1 MAHGPDY
8 LKGMKISKKKKEK
21 KRLGRS
27 DKLDLP
33 ELGLLNV
40 DSKIDTG
47 AYSCSIH
54 CSHIEVV
61 EKNGE
66 NLLHFILLDPSHPA
80 YNNKSFYFK
89 YFKEKKVK
97 NSFGQAEKRFV
108 IETPVKIY
116 NKIYNTEFSLSNRG
130 NLRFPILLGR
140 KLLKKG
146 FVVDVSK
153 IDLSFKKNKVW

>member
-1 MAHGPDY
+1 
-8 LKGMKISKKKKEK
+8 MKIIKNKREK

-33 ELGLLNV
+33 DLGIFGV

-54 CSHIEVV
+54 CSRIEVV
-61 EKNGE
+61 EKAGLT
-66 NLLHFILLDPSHPA
+66 LLHFILLDPSHSA
-80 YNNKSFYFK
+80 YRNKSFYFK
-89 YFKEKKVK
+89 NFKEKRVK
-97 NSFGQAEKRFV
+97 NSFGQAERRFV
-108 IETPVKIY
+108 IKTPIRIFGKS
-116 NKIYNTEFSLSNRG
+116 YNTEFSLSNRG
-130 NLRFPILLGR
+130 NLRFPLLLGR

-153 IDLSFKKNKVW
+153 IDLSYKNKMMS

>member
-1 MAHGPDY
+1 MSEKII
-8 LKGMKISKKKKEK
+8 KGKKEK

-33 ELGLLNV
+33 ELGLFNI

-54 CSHIEVV
+54 CSNIEVTERDGKKV
-61 EKNGE
+61 
-66 NLLHFILLDPSHPA
+66 LHFILLDPTHPA
-80 YNNKSFYFK
+80 YNNKSFYFGN
-89 YFKEKKVK
+89 YREKTIK

-108 IETPVKIY
+108 INTPVVIY
-116 NKIYNTEFSLSNRG
+116 NKVYHTEFSLSNRG

-146 FVVDVSK
+146 FLADVSK
-153 IDLSFKKNKVW
+153 INLSFKKKSKRR

>member
-1 MAHGPDY
+1 
-8 LKGMKISKKKKEK
+8 MKIIKKKKEK

-33 ELGLLNV
+33 ELGLYDI

-54 CSHIEVV
+54 CSNIEVI
-61 EKNGE
+61 EKDRE
-66 NLLHFILLDPSHPA
+66 ACLHFILLDPSHPA
-80 YNNKSFYFK
+80 YNNKSFFFRD
-89 YFKEKKVK
+89 FKEKMVK

-108 IETPVKIY
+108 IRTPVKIY
-116 NKIYNTEFSLSNRG
+116 NKIYNSEFSLSNRG

-146 FVVDVSK
+146 FLVDVSK
-153 IDLSFKKNKVW
+153 IDLSYKKKLDL

>member
-1 MAHGPDY
+1 MVSGIK
-8 LKGMKISKKKKEK
+8 LK

-33 ELGLLNV
+33 KLGLFDV

-54 CSHIEVV
+54 CSRIEIL
-61 EKNGE
+61 EKGDKK
-66 NLLHFILLDPSHPA
+66 LLHFIVLDSTHPA
-80 YNNKSFYFK
+80 YNNKSFFFTK
-89 YFKEKKVK
+89 FKEKKVK
-97 NSFGQAEKRFV
+97 NSFGQTESRFV
-108 IETPVKIY
+108 IETPVRIY
-116 NKIYNTEFSLSNRG
+116 DKIYNTEFSLSNRG
-130 NLRFPILLGR
+130 NLRFPVLLGR

-153 IDLSFKKNKVW
+153 NNLSYKYKMAL

>member
-1 MAHGPDY
+1 
-8 LKGMKISKKKKEK
+8 MKIIRRKKEK

-33 ELGLLNV
+33 ELGLFNV

-54 CSHIEVV
+54 CSLIEVV
-61 EKNGE
+61 ERDGE
-66 NLLHFILLDPSHPA
+66 NFLHFILLDPSHPA
-80 YNNKSFYFK
+80 YNNKSFYFRN
-89 YFKEKKVK
+89 FKEKKVK
-97 NSFGQAEKRFV
+97 NSFGHAEKRFI

-116 NKIYNTEFSLSNRG
+116 NKIFNTEFSLSNRG

-153 IDLSFKKNKVW
+153 IDLSYKNKR

>member
-1 MAHGPDY
+1 M
-8 LKGMKISKKKKEK
+8 KKKGKKLEK

-27 DKLDLP
+27 DRLDFP
-33 ELGLLNV
+33 ELGLIDI

-54 CSHIEVV
+54 CSKIEVV
-61 EKNGE
+61 EKEGE
-66 NLLHFILLDPSHPA
+66 KFLHFILLDPSHPS
-80 YNNKSFYFK
+80 YNNKGFYFAD
-89 YFKEKKVK
+89 FKEKKIK

-108 IETPVKIY
+108 IKTPVKIY
-116 NKIYNTEFSLSNRG
+116 GLLYNTEFSLSNRG

-146 FVVDVSK
+146 FLVDVSK
-153 IDLSFKKNKVW
+153 IDLSKKNKLSL

>member
-1 MAHGPDY
+1 
-8 LKGMKISKKKKEK
+8 MKTVKKKKEK

-27 DKLDLP
+27 DKLDMP
-33 ELGLLNV
+33 ELGLFDIDV
-40 DSKIDTG
+40 KIDTG

-54 CSHIEVV
+54 CSEIEIV

-66 NLLHFILLDPSHPA
+66 KFLHFILLDPSHPA
-80 YNNKSFYFK
+80 YNNKSFYFNN
-89 YFKEKKVK
+89 FKEKRVK

-108 IETPVKIY
+108 IKTPVKIY
-116 NKIYNTEFSLSNRG
+116 NKMYNTEFSLSNRG

-146 FVVDVSK
+146 FIVDVSK
-153 IDLSFKKNKVW
+153 IDLSYKKK